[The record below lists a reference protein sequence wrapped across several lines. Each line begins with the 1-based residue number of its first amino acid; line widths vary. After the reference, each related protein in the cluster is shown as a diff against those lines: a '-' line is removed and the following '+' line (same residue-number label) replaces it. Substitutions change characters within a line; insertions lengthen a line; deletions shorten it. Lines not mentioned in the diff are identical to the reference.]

1 MNTMKQL
8 NKVENVI
15 FLLGAVMMVTGA
27 VANVF
32 QASWASYVFAM
43 GVAAYVLMQFKQSY
57 EGTSTTIMRLRQM
70 VIVSDV
76 FFIVTAVLM
85 FANRDNLFG
94 FDALTYAQYIH
105 NNWVV
110 TLLVGSVL
118 QLYTYYRLGIEL
130 PKEQKKS

>member
-1 MNTMKQL
+1 MKQL

-15 FLLGAVMMVTGA
+15 FLLGAVMMVAGA

-32 QASWASYVFAM
+32 QVGWASYVFAM

-57 EGTSTTIMRLRQM
+57 EGTSTTVMRLRQVVM
-70 VIVSDV
+70 VSDV
-76 FFIVTAVLM
+76 LFILTSLLM
-85 FANRDNLFG
+85 FANNDNLFG

-110 TLLVGSVL
+110 TLLVGAVL
-118 QLYTYYRLGIEL
+118 QLYTYWRLGVEL

>member
-1 MNTMKQL
+1 MKQL
-8 NKVENVI
+8 HKVENVI
-15 FLLGAVMMVTGA
+15 FLLGAVMMVAGA
-27 VANVF
+27 VASVF
-32 QASWASYVFAM
+32 QVGWASYVFAM

-57 EGTSTTIMRLRQM
+57 EGTSTTVMRLRQL

-76 FFIVTAVLM
+76 LFILTSLLM
-85 FANRDNLFG
+85 FANNDNLFG

-110 TLLVGSVL
+110 TLLVGAVL
-118 QLYTYYRLGIEL
+118 QLYTYWRLGVEL

>member
-1 MNTMKQL
+1 
-8 NKVENVI
+8 
-15 FLLGAVMMVTGA
+15 MVAGA

-32 QASWASYVFAM
+32 QVGWASYVFAM

-57 EGTSTTIMRLRQM
+57 EGTSTTVMRLRQL

-76 FFIVTAVLM
+76 LIILTSLLIY
-85 FANRDNLFG
+85 ANNDNLIG

-110 TLLVGSVL
+110 TLLVGAVL
-118 QLYTYYRLGIEL
+118 QLYTYWRLGVEL

>member
-1 MNTMKQL
+1 MKQL

-15 FLLGAVMMVTGA
+15 FLLGAVMMVAGA
-27 VANVF
+27 VASVL
-32 QASWASYVFAM
+32 QVGWASYVFAM

-57 EGTSTTIMRLRQM
+57 EGTSTTVMRLRQL

-76 FFIVTAVLM
+76 LFILTSLLM
-85 FANRDNLFG
+85 FANNDNLFG

-110 TLLVGSVL
+110 TLLVGAVL
-118 QLYTYYRLGIEL
+118 QLYTYWRLGVEL